1 MQTSAQP
8 AETRFLHLLEHDARH
23 DYPLAGRTWS
33 GMSYGTSD
41 QLSLHI
47 PDHPLGYVML
57 RIRAAT
63 EAGRFHTEWT
73 VKLAEGVYAHH
84 HSYAD
89 SAEAAARALLA
100 YAPEVVQDEISG
112 HTWLR
117 LSANKWITHF
127 DGQRAEIRKD
137 ACGLGYLWERDFPPA
152 KKLLAMT
159 ALTSYALHG
168 TADTPELAM
177 LAAEHAPADLRR
189 ACAELVVAIRPATP
203 EN

>member
-1 MQTSAQP
+1 MQTSAP
-8 AETRFLHLLEHDARH
+8 TTEARFLHLLEHDARLN
-23 DYPLAGRTWS
+23 YPHAGRTWNDT
-33 GMSYGTSD
+33 SYGTTER
-41 QLSLHI
+41 LSLHI

-57 RIRAAT
+57 TIRATA
-63 EAGRFHTEWT
+63 EAGRLQSEWC
-73 VKLAEGVYAHH
+73 VKLAEGIYAHH
-84 HSYAD
+84 YSRAD
-89 SAEAAARALLA
+89 SVEAAARALLA

-117 LSANKWITHF
+117 LSADRWFTHF
-127 DGQRAEIRKD
+127 DGQRAEVRKD

-152 KKLLAMT
+152 QKLLAMT

>member
-1 MQTSAQP
+1 MQTSAP
-8 AETRFLHLLEHDARH
+8 HAETRFLHVLEHDARH

-47 PDHPLGYVML
+47 ADHPLGYVML
-57 RIRAAT
+57 TIRAAA
-63 EAGRFHTEWT
+63 EAGRFHAEWC

-84 HSYAD
+84 YSQAD
-89 SAEAAARALLA
+89 SAEEAAIALLA
-100 YAPEVVQDEISG
+100 YAPEVITDEISG
-112 HTWLR
+112 HQWLR
-117 LSANKWITHF
+117 LSADKWFTNF

-137 ACGLGYLWERDFPPA
+137 ACGLGYRWERDYPPA
-152 KKLLAMT
+152 EKLLAMT
-159 ALTSYALHG
+159 ALHSHALQG
-168 TADTPELAM
+168 VADTPELAM

-189 ACAELVVAIRPATP
+189 TCAELVVAIRPATT